1 MTKKPTIL
9 LKYVNGQTVN
19 VDYFAHN
26 AKLQHLTPLRF
37 ETFLKIERIPCFT
50 MEMITVFSARAA
62 HITEPRMLTAET
74 WDQDEV
80 VGNWAGSAI
89 AHMLRLAA
97 LRAVRRHP
105 EVQRFVDA
113 ENLRHELNDPRVRH
127 EFVSRY
133 APRDMPQAEYYCGY
147 YPEEMI
153 EFLEHR
159 RRWGT
164 KRIVLTTEPDL
175 HMFCFRDIGETR
187 DYLPLHPV
195 NGQWAFIFSG
205 LPHTSK
211 GCIEQMMTLVWG
223 NGQEPGDVSTF
234 TLTGP
239 ISGEEWT
246 LSW

>member
-1 MTKKPTIL
+1 MTKKSLISL
-9 LKYVNGQTVN
+9 HDFKGQTHK

-37 ETFLKIERIPCFT
+37 ESFLEIERIPCFT
-50 MEMITVFSARAA
+50 KEMITALATQAA
-62 HITEPRMLTAET
+62 LITEPRMLTAET
-74 WDQDEV
+74 WDQSEV
-80 VGNWAGSAI
+80 VGNWGGSLI
-89 AHMLRLAA
+89 PHMLRLAA
-97 LRAVRRHP
+97 LRAVRWNP
-105 EVQRFVDA
+105 EVQRFVEI
-113 ENLRHELNDPRVRH
+113 ENLRHELKDPRVGH

-159 RRWGT
+159 RRWGV
-164 KRIVLTTEPDL
+164 KRIVLATEPVL

-187 DYLPLHPV
+187 EYLPLHPV
-195 NGQWAFIFSG
+195 NGQWAFSFSG

-211 GCIEQMMTLVWG
+211 GCIEQMLTLVWG
-223 NGQEPGDVSTF
+223 NGEEPGDVSTF

-239 ISGEEWT
+239 ISCEEWI
-246 LSW
+246 LS